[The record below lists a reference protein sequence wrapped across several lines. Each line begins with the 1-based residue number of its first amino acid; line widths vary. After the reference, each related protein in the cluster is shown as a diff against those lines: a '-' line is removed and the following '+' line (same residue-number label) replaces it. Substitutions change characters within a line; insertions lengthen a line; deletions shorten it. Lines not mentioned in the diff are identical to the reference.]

1 MKVTIFV
8 RFVFSGY
15 NHRING
21 RTQNVNIPKKVAHS
35 MKHILINV
43 KFSKAKPNKK

>member
-21 RTQNVNIPKKVAHS
+21 RTQNVNILKKVAHS
-35 MKHILINV
+35 MKHLNV
-43 KFSKAKPNKK
+43 KFSKQNQIKN